1 MTSGE
6 RPDSPGIHFPP
17 PTAYV
22 VPLAL
27 GFLAYR
33 SWPVGIVPGQYRPV
47 IATIGWLLVLVAAIL
62 LLPAYI
68 AFLRARTSLLPH
80 RPARTIVQS
89 GHYRWT
95 RNPMYISIT
104 ALSAGVACVFNALW
118 PLLLVAVSVA
128 FTDRYIIPREEAY
141 LERAFGGE
149 YLDYKRRVRRWL

>member
-1 MTSGE
+1 MTPAE
-6 RPDSPGIHFPP
+6 KPDSPGVHFPP
-17 PTAYV
+17 PIAYV

-33 SWPVGIVPGQYRPV
+33 RWPVGIVPGQYRPI
-47 IATIGWLLVLVAAIL
+47 IATVGWLLVAFAAFM

-68 AFLRARTSLLPH
+68 AFYRARTSLLPH
-80 RPARTIVQS
+80 KPARTIVQS

-104 ALSAGVACVFNALW
+104 ALSLGVACVFNALW
-118 PLLLVAVSVA
+118 PLLLVVVSVV

-141 LERAFGGE
+141 LERAFGAD
-149 YLDYKRRVRRWL
+149 YLDYKRRVRRWF

>member
-1 MTSGE
+1 MTAKHV
-6 RPDSPGIHFPP
+6 DSPGIRFPP
-17 PTAYV
+17 PIAYV

-33 SWPVGIVPGQYRPV
+33 IWPVGIVPGAYRPV
-47 IATIGWLLVLVAAIL
+47 IASVGWLLVVAALVL

-80 RPARTIVQS
+80 RPARAIVQS

-104 ALSAGVACVFNALW
+104 ALSAGAACVFNALW
-118 PLLLVAVSVA
+118 PLLLVVVSVV
-128 FTDRYIIPREEAY
+128 FTNRYIIPREEAY
-141 LERAFGGE
+141 LERAFGAD
-149 YLDYKRRVRRWL
+149 YLAYKQRVPRWF

>member
-1 MTSGE
+1 MTTHD

-17 PTAYV
+17 PLAYV
-22 VPLAL
+22 IPLAL
-27 GFLAYR
+27 GFLAFR
-33 SWPVGIVPGQYRPV
+33 QWPVGIVPGQYRPI
-47 IATIGWLLVLVAAIL
+47 IATIGWVFVLAALIL
-62 LLPAYI
+62 LLPAYV

-80 RPARTIVQS
+80 KPARSIVQS

-104 ALSAGVACVFNALW
+104 ALSIGVAFVFNALW

-141 LERAFGGE
+141 LERAFGSE
-149 YLDYKRRVRRWL
+149 YVAYKQRVRRWF

>member
-1 MTSGE
+1 MTTGD

-17 PTAYV
+17 PLVYV

-33 SWPVGIVPGQYRPV
+33 AWPVGIVPGQYRPI
-47 IATIGWLLVLVAAIL
+47 IATVGWLLVLVAAIL

-80 RPARTIVQS
+80 RPASRIVQTA
-89 GHYRWT
+89 HYRWT

-118 PLLLVAVSVA
+118 PLLLVAVSVVI
-128 FTDRYIIPREEAY
+128 TDRFIIPREEAY
-141 LERAFGGE
+141 LERAFGAE
-149 YLDYKRRVRRWL
+149 YLEYKSRVRRWL

>member
-1 MTSGE
+1 MTTRDS
-6 RPDSPGIHFPP
+6 PDSPGIHFPP
-17 PTAYV
+17 PLAYV

-33 SWPVGIVPGQYRPV
+33 WWPVGIVPGQYRPI

-62 LLPAYI
+62 LLPAYVS
-68 AFLRARTSLLPH
+68 FFRARTSLLPH
-80 RPARTIVQS
+80 RPARTIVRT

-104 ALSAGVACVFNALW
+104 ALCAGFACVFNALW
-118 PLLLVAVSVA
+118 PLLLVALSVV

-141 LERAFGGE
+141 LERAFGSE
-149 YLDYKRRVRRWL
+149 YLGYKQKVRRWF